1 MQLSA
6 LKGRVQPA
14 LLQDF
19 DAVYEEYVLEVGHG
33 RLRPFVEHL
42 QRWSLID
49 EPLASGL
56 IADAPNAEPEAEP
69 KTRAQPEAGPGA
81 TPAPPPVPA
90 ALSRTTMTPISV
102 ARDARPPALT
112 DTRLE
117 AALADES
124 SGSAP
129 VAAPDPTADALRAA
143 DVPLDP
149 DLDATLE
156 RGLLGV
162 DPAAD
167 TVQLPTREAMEALE
181 EAIAAKEIANKT
193 TTERPTLPRPE
204 ASSGQAE
211 TVELSVSGLRDALER
226 SKGAAPAKPGS
237 DDAEWEDV
245 PEADDDSPKRT
256 MFRKVTGGVLEE
268 MARFGETPDLPRP
281 RRRRRRVPTQ
291 STDRY
296 AFSGTVGEGA
306 MGRVLLARDGILQRD
321 VAYKAMSEDLL
332 QQPALASKFGAE
344 ARITAQLDHPNVV
357 PVYELESPTSYTM
370 KLIEGRTLETILQE
384 VRALVDA
391 NKSVPEA
398 MDLDGRLEWFGR
410 VCEAVAYAHSRG
422 VIHRDLKPENIMV
435 GQWGE
440 VYVMDWGIAKVV
452 STDVDHPVEVP
463 DEEEDEGE
471 LIIGTAGYMSPEQ
484 AEGWNDRLTGAS
496 DQYAMGLILFEL
508 VALIPAVTGKV
519 AMKLVMRHQDGEKDP
534 FVHRTRRA
542 IPKELVAIVH
552 KATAKDIDRRYA
564 SVADLGDDVRRFLR
578 GDPVLARPDGPIG
591 ALLRWMGKHR
601 ELTAMVVLVAVLGS
615 AILVT
620 AVAGYGQVRV
630 AQAQAQE
637 QRVTTLITDAAKQTS
652 LIDGQFL
659 KIEGL
664 LSVVSTAAAEA
675 LLRSVDNPDPLYTA
689 ADFQNED
696 AAPPDAEPPSRGDK
710 YGTGLVS
717 TTTPVVL
724 PSGPLELENEEG
736 DEEDD
741 EETEPSPLRLRL
753 ERLSGLGRHFQ
764 RVLLRSHSERRA
776 ATNRSLAR
784 RTIMEVDIPVSWT
797 FVALADG
804 SLLSFPG
811 HGGWPEDFQARKTQ
825 WYGDAAEEQAPVWG
839 RVDVHPVTQA
849 PILTVSQAVL
859 DVTDATSGVAGVH
872 LSMPRLVGLLVPPE
886 FADREGVRA
895 FILDEKGQVVV
906 DSEYDPSDSS
916 LDGLGDPFPIATV
929 REAAVAHQTGL
940 ERQDGQL
947 YVYNRMT
954 SNGWTYV
961 LHGPEASLLR

>member
-49 EPLASGL
+49 APLVSGL
-56 IADAPNAEPEAEP
+56 LADAPDAEPEPEAEMEVQAP
-69 KTRAQPEAGPGA
+69 RDSSPGA
-81 TPAPPPVPA
+81 TPAAPPVPA
-90 ALSRTTMTPISV
+90 ALSRTTLTPISV
-102 ARDARPPALT
+102 SRAAQPPAVT

-117 AALADES
+117 SALADEAAT
-124 SGSAP
+124 SAP
-129 VAAPDPTADALRAA
+129 DAEAAA
-143 DVPLDP
+143 DPATGAPLDP

-156 RGLLGV
+156 RGLSGI

-167 TVQLPTREAMEALE
+167 TVQLPTREAMEAME
-181 EAIAAKEIANKT
+181 EAIAAKQIAHKT

-204 ASSGQAE
+204 VSSGQAE
-211 TVELSVSGLRDALER
+211 TVELSVAALRDTLDR
-226 SKGAAPAKPGS
+226 SEAPPPAEPS
-237 DDAEWEDV
+237 DEAEWEDV

-268 MARFGETPDLPRP
+268 MGRFGETPDLPRA
-281 RRRRRRVPTQ
+281 RRRRRRVPIQ

-296 AFSGTVGEGA
+296 VFSGTVGEGA

-321 VAYKAMSEDLL
+321 VAYKVMSEDLL

-391 NKSVPEA
+391 NQPVPEA

-452 STDVDHPVEVP
+452 STDVEHPVEVP

-534 FVHRTRRA
+534 FVHRTRQA

-552 KATAKDIDRRYA
+552 KATAKDIDHRYA

-620 AVAGYGQVRV
+620 AMAGYGQVRV

-637 QRVTTLITDAAKQTS
+637 QRITTLITDAAKQTS

-675 LLRSVDNPDPLYTA
+675 LQRSVDNPEPLYTA
-689 ADFQNED
+689 ADFQNVD

-710 YGTGLVS
+710 YGTGMVS

-724 PSGPLELENEEG
+724 PSGPLEVSTEEG
-736 DEEDD
+736 DGES
-741 EETEPSPLRLRL
+741 EPSPLRLRL
-753 ERLSGLGRHFQ
+753 DRLSGLGRHFQ

-839 RVDVHPVTQA
+839 RVDVHPVTKA

-872 LSMPRLVGLLVPPE
+872 LSMPRLLGLLVPPA
-886 FADREGVRA
+886 FAHREGVRA
-895 FILDEKGQVVV
+895 FILDEKGRVVV

-940 ERQDGQL
+940 ERHGGQL